1 MRKIFRTNEAAKY
14 CGLAKSTLEKKR
26 LTGDGPPFVRL
37 GVRAVGYDV
46 KALDNWL
53 DSRTCTRTS
62 CDSHDGP
69 R

>member
-1 MRKIFRTNEAAKY
+1 MRRILRTDEAAEY

-37 GVRAVGYDV
+37 GVRAVGYDRN
-46 KALDNWL
+46 ALDNWL
-53 DSRTCTRTS
+53 DSRSCTSTS
-62 CDSHDGP
+62 CESHDGA